1 MEVDILVH
9 QIIEHIQCRSDDII
23 QMRDIL
29 RDLKETF
36 PNCDFKF
43 HISKGK
49 NRLSATCN
57 FWTYWFDILDDDY
70 REVKYLT
77 YEYLR

>member
-1 MEVDILVH
+1 MKLDILAH
-9 QIIEHIQCRSDDII
+9 RIIEYIGSRPEDMI

-29 RDLKETF
+29 QGLRETF
-36 PNCDFKF
+36 PKCDFKF
-43 HISKGK
+43 HVSKGK
-49 NRLSATCN
+49 HRLSATYN
-57 FWTYWFDILDDDY
+57 FCTYWFDILDNDY

>member
-1 MEVDILVH
+1 MNMDILIY

-23 QMRDIL
+23 QMSDIL

-36 PNCDFKF
+36 PSCDFKF
-43 HISKGK
+43 HVSKDK
-49 NRLSATCN
+49 HRLSATCN

-70 REVKYLT
+70 RELKYLT

>member
-1 MEVDILVH
+1 MNMDMLVH
-9 QIIEHIQCRSDDII
+9 QIIEHIQCRSDELI
-23 QMRDIL
+23 QMRDVL

-43 HISKGK
+43 HVCKGK
-49 NRLSATCN
+49 HRLSATCN
-57 FWTYWFDILDDDY
+57 FCTYWFDILDDDY